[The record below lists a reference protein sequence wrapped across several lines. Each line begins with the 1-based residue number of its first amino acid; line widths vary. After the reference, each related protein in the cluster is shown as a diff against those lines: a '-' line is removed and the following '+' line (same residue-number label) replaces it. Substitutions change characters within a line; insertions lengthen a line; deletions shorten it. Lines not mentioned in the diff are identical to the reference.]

1 MRIRLNEKSL
11 SELDA
16 IMSQLNVSNP
26 THCLQVIISTFYKS
40 FNFESPHRE
49 DLYGN
54 STSKE
59 MHPMHH

>member
-1 MRIRLNEKSL
+1 MRIRLNDKSL
-11 SELDA
+11 GELNA
-16 IMSQLNVSNP
+16 VMSQLNVSNP
-26 THCLQVIISTFYKS
+26 THCIQVMISTYYKS
-40 FNFESPHRE
+40 FNFESPRE